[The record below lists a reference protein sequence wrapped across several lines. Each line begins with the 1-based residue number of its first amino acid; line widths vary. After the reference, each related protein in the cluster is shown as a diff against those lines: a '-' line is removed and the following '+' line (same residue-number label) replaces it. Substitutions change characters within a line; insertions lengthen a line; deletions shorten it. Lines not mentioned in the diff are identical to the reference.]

1 MSFHS
6 DASAPA
12 SGAPTT
18 ATSTATTTATTATAP
33 TLTARAVLFDMDGTL
48 VDSTAIVEEVWGEF
62 AVRYGLDIAEILRT
76 SHGVQAGDT
85 VRRFAPAG
93 ADVVALTA
101 ELGDMERVRT
111 AGIVALPGAADLLRS
126 LPGEAVAL
134 VTSADRV
141 LAEIRMGA
149 AGLEMPATA
158 VTADLVTRGKP
169 HPEGYL
175 RAAEL
180 LGVEPADAVVFEDA
194 PAGIAA
200 GLAAG
205 IRTVA
210 IGPNTGPLPE
220 GVLHI
225 ADYSAVSATTDV
237 DDAGVRRISFRF

>member
-1 MSFHS
+1 MSFPA
-6 DASAPA
+6 DAATPASAAP
-12 SGAPTT
+12 GATV
-18 ATSTATTTATTATAP
+18 
-33 TLTARAVLFDMDGTL
+33 LTARAVLFDMDGTL
-48 VDSTAIVEEVWGEF
+48 VDSTAIVEQVWGEF
-62 AVRYGLDIAEILRT
+62 AGRYGLDIAEILRT

-101 ELGDMERVRT
+101 ELGAMERVRT
-111 AGIVALPGAADLLRS
+111 EGIVALPGAAEVLRG
-126 LPGEAVAL
+126 LPADAVAL
-134 VTSADRV
+134 VTSADRI
-141 LAEIRMGA
+141 LAEIRMSA
-149 AGLEMPATA
+149 AGLAMPATA

-175 RAAEL
+175 RAAAL
-180 LGVEPADAVVFEDA
+180 LGVDPADAVVFEDA

-210 IGPNTGPLPE
+210 VGPNTGELPD

-225 ADYSAVSATTDV
+225 ADYSTVTVTTNV
-237 DDAGVRRISFRF
+237 DDAGVRTISFRF